1 MSVHQHQR
9 TNPQWLHLHEAPST
23 AKLKD
28 KEKRKQWSLSR
39 EGQNVDQC
47 PSEGNLEEDRVT
59 PANLNVLH
67 LMAKAAMSILS
78 HFKATA
84 NV

>member
-1 MSVHQHQR
+1 MDH
-9 TNPQWLHLHEAPST
+9 
-23 AKLKD
+23 
-28 KEKRKQWSLSR
+28 
-39 EGQNVDQC
+39 C

-78 HFKATA
+78 HFKVTA